1 MSNTFRL
8 SNLIEPG
15 DPEVRV
21 MPSYHTSNVSHD
33 HDFFELVYVIEG
45 YCLHNV
51 GGLSTLLM
59 EGDLFVLPPGVPHKY
74 SGNRVTRIYNCVFA
88 ADVLDAQLEQLR
100 RLPGLDRLF
109 AADPPADTP
118 LLHLS
123 LSERKAFLR
132 WIKSMCDECETKPSG
147 WEIRVPC
154 ELVCLL
160 TEYSRAFHAR
170 EDSGRSENAYPA
182 YVRQA
187 LSVIDANYSD
197 CDLSVHRIAAEV
209 GVSDDYLSRQFRQ
222 VTGVSTQ
229 EYLRRYRF
237 ARAMNLLQTD
247 ISVGEVAREVGFR
260 TLSYF
265 SREFTK
271 ELGISPSKYRNQNND
286 I

>member
-8 SNLIEPG
+8 SNLIVPG
-15 DPEVRV
+15 APDVKV
-21 MPSYHTSNVSHD
+21 MPSYHTSSVSHD
-33 HDFFELVYVIEG
+33 HDFYELVYVTEG

-88 ADVLDAQLEQLR
+88 ESVLGTQLDALKL
-100 RLPGLDRLF
+100 LPGLDRLF
-109 AADPPADTP
+109 AAEHSMDTS

-132 WIKSMCDECETKPSG
+132 WIKSMCEECEAQPAG

-182 YVRQA
+182 YVRMA
-187 LSVIDANYSD
+187 LSVIDANYAD

-247 ISVGEVAREVGFR
+247 CSVGEVARLVGFR

-271 ELGISPSKYRNQNND
+271 ELGISPSKYRSQNND